1 MLFHAICRLGRG
13 KLHRPARIDVAALST
28 HLRRDIGLDEKLNP
42 AGPLWDQQ
50 AVTLTARPP
59 SEVSLYFDCMSRP
72 VWRMVSRAA
81 SRLTT

>member
-1 MLFHAICRLGRG
+1 MLFHVFCRRRVDDTAG
-13 KLHRPARIDVAALST
+13 LSP
-28 HLRRDIGLDEKLNP
+28 HLQRDIGLEPTPIPQALF
-42 AGPLWDQQ
+42 GDQQ